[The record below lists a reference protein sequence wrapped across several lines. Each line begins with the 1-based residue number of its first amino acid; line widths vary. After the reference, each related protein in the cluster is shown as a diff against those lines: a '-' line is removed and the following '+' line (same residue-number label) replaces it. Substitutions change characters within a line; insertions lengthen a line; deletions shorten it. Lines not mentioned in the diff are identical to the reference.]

1 MALERVPD
9 KLNFRA
15 DEEVQRA
22 IKEMSVRL
30 ETNNL
35 SEIVRTTLLIGLDR
49 ARAVED
55 VVLRRA
61 RTEGILAG
69 LEQIK
74 KRVGLVVEELLRE
87 VRPGAPGEEVARGE
101 GEEAPPSVY
110 PDVG

>member
-1 MALERVPD
+1 MALETVPAR
-9 KLNFRA
+9 LNLRA
-15 DEEVQRA
+15 DKEVQDA

-61 RTEGILAG
+61 RTEGLLLG
-69 LEQIK
+69 LERIK
-74 KRVGLVVEELLRE
+74 QRIGLAVEDLLRE
-87 VRPGAPGEEVARGE
+87 FRPEASGQEVARGE
-101 GEEAPPSVY
+101 GEETSSGIH
-110 PDVG
+110 PDAG

>member
-9 KLNFRA
+9 KFSFRA
-15 DEEVQRA
+15 DEEVQSA

-49 ARAVED
+49 ARTVED

-74 KRVGLVVEELLRE
+74 KRMGLVVEELLRE
-87 VRPGAPGEEVARGE
+87 ARPSTPGEEVARGE
-101 GEEAPPSVY
+101 GEEAPSSVY

>member
-1 MALERVPD
+1 MALERVPER
-9 KLNFRA
+9 LNLRA
-15 DEEVQRA
+15 DKEIQDA

-35 SEIVRTTLLIGLDR
+35 SEIVRTTILIGLDR

-55 VVLRRA
+55 VVLQRA

-74 KRVGLVVEELLRE
+74 QRIGLAVEDLLRE
-87 VRPGAPGEEVARGE
+87 FRPETPGQEVVRGE
-101 GEEAPPSVY
+101 GEAAPASVH
-110 PDVG
+110 PDAG

>member
-1 MALERVPD
+1 MALERVPAH
-9 KLNFRA
+9 LNFRA
-15 DEEVQRA
+15 DKEVQDA

-35 SEIVRTTLLIGLDR
+35 SEIVRTTLLIGVDR

-55 VVLRRA
+55 VILQRA

-74 KRVGLVVEELLRE
+74 KKLGLAVEELLQE
-87 VRPGAPGEEVARGE
+87 VRPAVPGQEAARGE
-101 GEEAPPSVY
+101 GEETSPSLY
-110 PDVG
+110 PDAG

>member
-9 KLNFRA
+9 RLNLRV
-15 DEEVQRA
+15 DTEVQDA

-35 SEIVRTTLLIGLDR
+35 SEIVRMTLLIGLDR

-55 VVLRRA
+55 VVLQRA

-74 KRVGLVVEELLRE
+74 KKVGLAVEELLRE
-87 VRPGAPGEEVARGE
+87 VRPSTPGQEVARGE
-101 GEEAPPSVY
+101 GEETSPSLH